1 MRYRFSICLC
11 VFLVILITPSLL
23 LAQMNQSKNESV
35 LTSPG
40 QPPTGKISA
49 PPIRMITPGVFEI
62 GGVRLSKREG
72 RVEFEALVN
81 MEKGLLEYL
90 IVGETGKVHES
101 LLRTKIEPFSLQIAL
116 LLIGLE
122 GTSNPLA
129 GQGDPRTP
137 EGDPVTIWL
146 KWRDRG
152 KIIELPIEEWVA
164 TDKSGTP
171 AKPMDWVFT
180 GSVVMDGIFM
190 AQIEKS
196 IVAIYHDPVGLIDHQ
211 SPEGASDENWFVN
224 EKVTPP
230 AGTVVTVTIKKEKKA
245 SRP

>member
-1 MRYRFSICLC
+1 MNLGRHVIFLCL
-11 VFLVILITPSLL
+11 VLLLTPALAVGQEAKTPSALPSVPSDPSREIK
-23 LAQMNQSKNESV
+23 APAIQM
-35 LTSPG
+35 
-40 QPPTGKISA
+40 IA
-49 PPIRMITPGVFEI
+49 PGVFEI

-122 GTSNPLA
+122 GTTNPLVE
-129 GQGDPRTP
+129 QGDPRTP

-146 KWRDRG
+146 KWIDRG

-164 TDKSGTP
+164 TDENGTP

-180 GSVVMDGIFM
+180 GSVVMSGIFM
-190 AQIEKS
+190 AQVEKS
-196 IVAIYHDPVGLIDHQ
+196 IVAIYHDPVAMIDHQ

-230 AGTVVTVTIKKEKKA
+230 AGTEVTVTIKKGKKA